1 MKFIYRHRLFLSL
14 ALMFAIFTVGILF
27 FEQSRERKHNIESI
41 ENRLDTYADVTRVIL
56 LNGDSID
63 HTTIAELQNI
73 VPKDIRIS
81 IIDKNGVVVYDN
93 HVDSPSTLQSHFA
106 RPEIEAA
113 MKFSK
118 GKDIR
123 VSETTN
129 QEYIYYAKK
138 YGNDIVRIAM
148 PYDVQTKKI
157 VKGDDLFLNFIL
169 IFFVIILFVI
179 SRITGSFSK
188 SINELHKFV
197 LSSKEDYRRIYN
209 FPNDE
214 LGEIAEK
221 ITNDYMV
228 LKESKRT
235 INVERDKLLQHIHS
249 SEEGVCFF
257 SDGETVQFYNGLFI
271 QYLNNLTN
279 EPQSEPYAI
288 FYDEIFKD
296 VNQFLLDKQK
306 NYFETQIKN
315 NGKVFSLRVNIFE
328 DNSFEVVLNDITKR
342 ERTRQLKQ
350 EMTGNIAHELRTPV
364 TGIRGYL
371 ETVLEQ
377 SLTDEQRQ
385 HFIKQAYNQ
394 TIALSELIQDM
405 SLITKIEEAPQSFQ
419 LEKVNIN
426 DLLESLKDDNIDIMS
441 EKGITLQWNI
451 SSNVSVMGNSNLI
464 YSIFRNLLDN
474 SIRYAGDNIDV
485 NINIYKEDNEY
496 FYFSFS
502 DNGLGISDQSHL
514 NRLFER
520 FYRINEGRT
529 RSTGG
534 SGLGLS
540 IVRNAIAFHRGT
552 IIAKNRVGGGLEF
565 LFQLHK

>member
-148 PYDVQTKKI
+148 PYDVQTKKL

-296 VNQFLLDKQK
+296 VNQFLLEKQK

-426 DLLESLKDDNIDIMS
+426 DLLEALKDDNIDIMS

-451 SSNVSVMGNSNLI
+451 SSNVSVMGNGNLI